1 MRLGLIDLSGDA
13 GGARSYAIAVAQ
25 LLGRANLGNLE
36 VTLFV
41 RGGTKDEVLRSSAS
55 DVIDFDKH
63 PRRARKWNL
72 AGRAAR
78 HTPPGIADALRHAK
92 IDLAWFMA
100 PNSAIGQ
107 VADTPYI
114 MSMWD
119 VGHAD
124 INGLPEVPT
133 GRDWHARDF
142 GVRDQVRRS
151 VHVLTDSVRTG
162 QNLQEMYGIRRKQWT
177 PLGLPLM
184 DKSEARATTTP
195 SSTFGGLGDFFYY
208 PATFWAHKNHR
219 VLIEALEKVESRVR
233 LVFTG
238 GDGGNLAQVSELVE
252 RRGLG
257 DRVSF
262 LGRVSDSDVE
272 TLMRASQGVLMPS
285 ALGPTN
291 YPPLEALALGRPAII
306 SDVHEFDELPESG
319 VTTVETFNPEAWAL
333 AMNNVFLHPPCLTP
347 WAASPAE
354 QPLAEVIEN
363 LRCRLS
369 LAWRNE

>member
-1 MRLGLIDLSGDA
+1 
-13 GGARSYAIAVAQ
+13 VAQ
-25 LLGRANLGNLE
+25 LLGRANLGDLD

-41 RGGTKDEVLRSSAS
+41 RAGTTDDVLLSSVR
-55 DVIDFDKH
+55 DIVVFDKN
-63 PRRARKWNL
+63 PRGARKWNL

-78 HTPPGIADALRHAK
+78 HTPPGIADALRDAK

-107 VADTPYI
+107 VVNTPYI
-114 MSMWD
+114 MSVWD

-124 INGLPEVPT
+124 INGLPEVPR
-133 GRDWHARDF
+133 GHDWHARDF
-142 GVRDQVRRS
+142 GLRDQVRRS

-184 DKSEARATTTP
+184 LKSQARATTTTTTTP
-195 SSTFGGLGDFFYY
+195 SSRFGDLGDFFYY
-208 PATFWAHKNHR
+208 PAIFWAHKNHR

-238 GDGGNLAQVSELVE
+238 GDGGNLAQVSELVA
-252 RRGLG
+252 RRGLD

-291 YPPLEALALGRPAII
+291 YPPLEALAVGRPSII

-319 VTTVETFNPEAWAL
+319 VTTVETFDPEAWAL

-347 WAASPAE
+347 WEALPAE
-354 QPLAEVIEN
+354 QPLADVIEN

-369 LAWRNE
+369 LAWRTE